1 MTRDEAAAGRV
12 RLGIIGARFAADVQ
26 APAFRRDDRCELT
39 GIASAHPDRAAR
51 AAARLGDIIVH
62 EDWRRL
68 IADDRTDA
76 IAVAVPPAIQPRI
89 AIDALA
95 CGKPVFAE
103 KPMALTA
110 ALASQMRDAA
120 TTAGV
125 ANMVDFAFVG
135 IPSWREAKARLDAG
149 AIGGLRHVAV
159 TWNVETRANVLR
171 SRSWKTVRSQGG
183 GTLFNFASHLFHYL
197 EWFGG
202 PLAGMAVRS
211 FPAANGD
218 EESDT
223 VVTVA
228 AGYRSGASASAS
240 VSTAAFMGSGHRLEF
255 YGEEGSLFLENPTR
269 SYMRGFTLREATRK
283 EAAWGQ
289 IGAADAAVDPDL
301 DERVGAVAYLAGC
314 FLDWITG
321 GRPCGPNFSDGL
333 RVQTLLEVA
342 QRSHR
347 SGSWV
352 DIT

>member
-1 MTRDEAAAGRV
+1 MSDLEGLPRYENHIDGRPVAPVDGRYLPTEDPYTGKIWASIPRSAAQDVDNAV
-12 RLGIIGARFAADVQ
+12 LAAD
-26 APAFRRDDRCELT
+26 R
-39 GIASAHPDRAAR
+39 
-51 AAARLGDIIVH
+51 
-62 EDWRRL
+62 
-68 IADDRTDA
+68 
-76 IAVAVPPAIQPRI
+76 
-89 AIDALA
+89 
-95 CGKPVFAE
+95 
-103 KPMALTA
+103 
-110 ALASQMRDAA
+110 ALAS
-120 TTAGV
+120 GV
-125 ANMVDFAFVG
+125 
-135 IPSWREAKARLDAG
+135 WRNLQETIFYLSDQKG
-149 AIGGLRHVAV
+149 HVAV
-159 TWNVETRANVLR
+159 TWNVETKANVLR
-171 SRSWKTVRSQGG
+171 GRSWKTVRSQGG

-202 PLAGMAVRS
+202 PLTGMAVRS

-228 AGYRSGASASAS
+228 AAYRSGASASAS

-321 GRPCGPNFSDGL
+321 GRPRGPNFSDGL